1 MLHRKTGTRTLSTIV
16 GVGVMCGGL
25 VAVGIAATG
34 SAHAATTVT
43 CPTVASDGTV
53 TPAPTAGVNWS
64 GCNLTSA
71 NLSGATLT
79 GSDLYQAILSGANL
93 SGANLSGAY
102 LFRAN
107 LSGTNLS
114 GANLSGAI
122 LRYGNLTGVNLSDA
136 NLTSAYLDPSTLTG
150 ANISGATLTG
160 AVLTAVTSGG
170 ITGTPASGLPANW
183 QLEDGYLI
191 GPAAKLEGV
200 DLSGFDLSG
209 ADLENAD
216 LDDTNLSGLNLSG
229 ANLSRA
235 GITGANV
242 SGTAFSGV
250 ASFTWL
256 RTGGL
261 TGTPA
266 SLPSASD
273 VLENGYIIG
282 QGLNLYGASI
292 NGLDLSGMDLSGA
305 NMNSVDLAGSNL
317 TGASLAGDTAENA
330 NLSGAI
336 LQNADLAKAEFDQA
350 TMSGADLQGAD
361 LDGSFLIGATL
372 ANANLASANLDDT
385 FMEEANLTGATTT
398 GVTSTGANWGN
409 TTCPDGVNSNAYVDG
424 CFSALDTTPPT
435 VTVTGVKNGA
445 LYVQGTAPAV
455 GCTTTDNGTVETT
468 ATLSIK
474 RSASGFQFT
483 ATCSGAVDLAGNKA
497 APVSVTYTVAPGMH
511 GFVAPGNGA
520 TIARSAGSFV
530 VRFKLTNSAGVL
542 YSTQEQSA
550 MAADNE
556 IRMMLSGP
564 GISSVRVRCSWVESQ
579 LNMSCTIRIPST
591 VKTGSGESYEL
602 TAGEN
607 LGAGYIAVPAV
618 GGTVD
623 PEVIHFK

>member
-1 MLHRKTGTRTLSTIV
+1 MLK
-16 GVGVMCGGL
+16 
-25 VAVGIAATG
+25 
-34 SAHAATTVT
+34 
-43 CPTVASDGTV
+43 
-53 TPAPTAGVNWS
+53 
-64 GCNLTSA
+64 
-71 NLSGATLT
+71 
-79 GSDLYQAILSGANL
+79 
-93 SGANLSGAY
+93 
-102 LFRAN
+102 F
-107 LSGTNLS
+107 
-114 GANLSGAI
+114 
-122 LRYGNLTGVNLSDA
+122 GNLAAVNLSDA
-136 NLTSAYLDPSTLTG
+136 NLTSAYLGGSTLTG
-150 ANISGATLTG
+150 ADVSGATLTG
-160 AVLTAVTSGG
+160 ADLAGVTSGG

-183 QLEDGYLI
+183 QLEDGYLV
-191 GPAAKLEGV
+191 GPAARLEGV

-209 ADLENAD
+209 ADLASAD
-216 LDDTNLSGLNLSG
+216 LKDTNLSGLNLSG
-229 ANLSRA
+229 VNLSHA
-235 GITGANV
+235 AITGANV

-250 ASFTWL
+250 TSPTWL
-256 RTGGL
+256 QTGGL

-336 LQNADLAKAEFDQA
+336 LQNANLANTYLVQA

-361 LDGSFLIGATL
+361 LDGSSLNGATL
-372 ANANLASANLDDT
+372 ANANLASANLDGSYLW
-385 FMEEANLTGATTT
+385 EANLTGATTT
-398 GVTSTGANWGN
+398 GVTSAGTHWSN
-409 TTCPDGVNSNAYVDG
+409 TTCPDGANSNAYVDG
-424 CFSALDTTPPT
+424 CFSAKDTTPPT

-445 LYVQGTAPAV
+445 LYVQGAAPAA
-455 GCTTTDNGTVETT
+455 GCTTTDNGTIETI
-468 ATLSIK
+468 AALSTK

-511 GFVAPGNGA
+511 GFVAPAKGA
-520 TIARSAGSFV
+520 TIARSTRSFV
-530 VRFKLTNSAGVL
+530 VRFRLTNSAGAL
-542 YSTQEQSA
+542 YSTQQQSA

-564 GISSVRVRCSWVESQ
+564 GISSERVRCSWVESQ

-591 VKTGSGESYEL
+591 VKMGSRESYEL

-618 GGTVD
+618 GGTAD